1 MIVDPIRKY
10 QIKPANAASG
20 QVCTLLSK
28 PFGLGVGNDQQVI
41 AAITGK
47 RIRIMGLMVQA
58 DGAGNPYIG
67 FQTGAAGA
75 RILGAF
81 YPSIVTLPPF
91 LLPITDSGYAETIA
105 GDGLYADV
113 GVAAVTGSVFYV
125 AYVP

>member
-1 MIVDPIRKY
+1 VSVDPLRVF
-10 QIKPANAASG
+10 QVKPANAASG
-20 QVCTLLSK
+20 QVCPLLAK

-41 AAITGK
+41 AAITGQ
-47 RIRIMGLMVQA
+47 RIRIMGLIAQA

-91 LLPITDSGYAETIA
+91 ILPITQSGYAETST

-113 GVAAVTGSVFYV
+113 GVAAVTGTIFYI
-125 AYVP
+125 AYIP